1 MKFVKFNQLMGSE
14 KLVRSPGGV
23 LTSKTN
29 ELGAW
34 SLFRSGDL
42 W

>member
-1 MKFVKFNQLMGSE
+1 MKFVKFSNLKGSE

-34 SLFRSGDL
+34 SPFRSG
-42 W
+42 